1 MEVNLE
7 PWMRKMKTE
16 VDNTEQEVTS
26 PPTCEGDIPD
36 VAEKEF
42 PFRYR
47 RDGLAHS
54 ELSAPNTILPSN
66 INEFTAQGPTPSS
79 TCCKAGIEIM

>member
-16 VDNTEQEVTS
+16 VDNTEQEVNN

-47 RDGLAHS
+47 RDGLAHP

-66 INEFTAQGPTPSS
+66 INEFAPTGCRPPSFLYVLQGR
-79 TCCKAGIEIM
+79 